1 MNPAVVPDA
10 TSIPAMVSHLAGTE
24 VSALALVCAVGEGAH
39 ASVAAFITPGANCS
53 ASFRHAIEMEGDYSD
68 TLLSFD
74 EDPPPYYGDSDLD
87 IDLAT
92 AAGVIGV
99 ERVICLVTQVGD
111 QVSVVRDYDGLEV
124 TLLEATKIQFGRFVE
139 VLDGASVGGHRSL
152 H

>member
-39 ASVAAFITPGANCS
+39 ASVAAFITPGAHCS
-53 ASFRHAIEMEGDYSD
+53 TSFRNAIAMEGDYSD

-74 EDPPPYYGDSDLD
+74 DNPPPYYGDGALD
-87 IDLAT
+87 IDLST

-99 ERVICLVTQVGD
+99 DRVICLVTQVGD
-111 QVSVVRDYDGLEV
+111 QVSVARDYDGLEV

-139 VLDGASVGGHRSL
+139 ILDGSGVGGRHLL

>member
-1 MNPAVVPDA
+1 
-10 TSIPAMVSHLAGTE
+10 
-24 VSALALVCAVGEGAH
+24 
-39 ASVAAFITPGANCS
+39 
-53 ASFRHAIEMEGDYSD
+53 MEGDYSD

-74 EDPPPYYGDSDLD
+74 ENPPPYYGDSDLD
-87 IDLAT
+87 IDLST

-99 ERVICLVTQVGD
+99 DRVICLVTQVGD

-139 VLDGASVGGHRSL
+139 ILDGAGVGGHRSL